1 MGMSQ
6 MCAEA
11 DHYFR
16 SSKPHS
22 RKLCGEMENDEIT
35 AEVTETKE
43 TEAEKDED
51 NDGPIANVEQNEENP
66 EDGELDPDSYGLDPQ
81 EKIDWSKLRTIFRY
95 RPKTVDEEGYLSEED
110 IYNILI
116 ENKIHKDLASML
128 ASMSLNVG
136 C

>member
-1 MGMSQ
+1 
-6 MCAEA
+6 
-11 DHYFR
+11 
-16 SSKPHS
+16 
-22 RKLCGEMENDEIT
+22 MENDEIT

-51 NDGPIANVEQNEENP
+51 NDGPIAIANVEENEENP

-136 C
+136 

>member
-1 MGMSQ
+1 
-6 MCAEA
+6 
-11 DHYFR
+11 
-16 SSKPHS
+16 
-22 RKLCGEMENDEIT
+22 MENDKI
-35 AEVTETKE
+35 APEVTETKE
-43 TEAEKDED
+43 EETEAVKDED
-51 NDGPIANVEQNEENP
+51 NDGPITNVEENEENP
-66 EDGELDPDSYGLDPQ
+66 EDGEIDPDSYGLDPQ

-136 C
+136 LIILV

>member
-1 MGMSQ
+1 
-6 MCAEA
+6 
-11 DHYFR
+11 
-16 SSKPHS
+16 
-22 RKLCGEMENDEIT
+22 MENDEIT
-35 AEVTETKE
+35 AEVTSTKE
-43 TEAEKDED
+43 TEAEKDGD
-51 NDGPIANVEQNEENP
+51 NSGSIANVKDNEENP

-110 IYNILI
+110 IYNILV

-136 C
+136 

>member
-1 MGMSQ
+1 
-6 MCAEA
+6 
-11 DHYFR
+11 
-16 SSKPHS
+16 
-22 RKLCGEMENDEIT
+22 MENDEIT

-51 NDGPIANVEQNEENP
+51 NDGPITNVEENP
-66 EDGELDPDSYGLDPQ
+66 EDGELDPDSFGLDPQ

-136 C
+136 

>member
-1 MGMSQ
+1 
-6 MCAEA
+6 
-11 DHYFR
+11 
-16 SSKPHS
+16 
-22 RKLCGEMENDEIT
+22 MENDEIT

-51 NDGPIANVEQNEENP
+51 DDGPIANVDEKENP
-66 EDGELDPDSYGLDPQ
+66 EDGELDPDSFGLDPQ

-110 IYNILI
+110 IYNILV

-128 ASMSLNVG
+128 ASMSLKVG
-136 C
+136 

>member
-1 MGMSQ
+1 MKALVGTFNQQKALVGAFSVIVQ
-6 MCAEA
+6 LHRLI
-11 DHYFR
+11 DLRHY
-16 SSKPHS
+16 S
-22 RKLCGEMENDEIT
+22 
-35 AEVTETKE
+35 
-43 TEAEKDED
+43 
-51 NDGPIANVEQNEENP
+51 GPITNVEENEENP

-136 C
+136 